1 MSKIR
6 SAGHSFA
13 AANVMR
19 LLISNDDGIHSP
31 GLAALAGAARSF
43 GDVLVVAPDGERS
56 SSSHAIS
63 SALPLRCRAAP
74 RIGGAA
80 AYRVNGTPADAVTL
94 GLHLWPRIDVV
105 LSGLNLGF
113 NLGPAAWHSGTLAAA
128 RQAALLGVRGIAVSI
143 PATLEADLDPLA
155 SWVHEALK
163 ALLGPLQSLPFLVNV
178 NVPRDPRGLMWTRAS
193 TEGYDGRIVPGHD
206 GSGRDVYWFDVE
218 PMTSVDHQSDRWAVE
233 QHWVSMTPI
242 SLDVTDEAALSTLRH
257 SHPFDTVLAA
267 QTSPQV
273 SSAAEAAQVRQD
285 EAQAPG
291 SDVIRPAH

>member
-1 MSKIR
+1 
-6 SAGHSFA
+6 
-13 AANVMR
+13 MR

-31 GLAALAGAARSF
+31 GLATLAEVARTF

-63 SALPLRCRAAP
+63 SIMPLRCRPAP
-74 RIGGAA
+74 LVGGVQ

-94 GLHLWPRIDVV
+94 GLHLWPDVDVV

-128 RQAALLGVRGIAVSI
+128 RQAALLGGRGIALSV
-143 PATLEADLDPLA
+143 PATLEGDLAPLA
-155 SWVHEALK
+155 PWIHAALTT
-163 ALLGPLQSLPFLVNV
+163 LLGAAAAVPPLVNV

-193 TEGYDGRIVPGHD
+193 TDGYDGHIIPGLD
-206 GSGRDVYWFDVE
+206 GAGRDIYWFDVE
-218 PMTSVDHQSDRWAVE
+218 PVAGLDQQSDRWAVE

-242 SLDVTDEAALSTLRH
+242 SIDVTDEPALTALRTNHPIDDVRAAH
-257 SHPFDTVLAA
+257 
-267 QTSPQV
+267 TSPPV
-273 SSAAEAAQVRQD
+273 SSAAEAAQVRDD

-291 SDVIRPAH
+291 PPAGRPSR

>member
-1 MSKIR
+1 
-6 SAGHSFA
+6 
-13 AANVMR
+13 MR

-31 GLAALAGAARSF
+31 GLAALAEAARAF

-63 SALPLRCRAAP
+63 SALPLRCRVAP
-74 RIGGAA
+74 TIGGAA

-94 GLHLWPRIDVV
+94 GLHLWPGIDVV

-128 RQAALLGVRGIAVSI
+128 RQAALLGVRGIAISV
-143 PATLEADLDPLA
+143 PATLEADLNPLA
-155 SWVHEALK
+155 PWVHEALK
-163 ALLGPLQSLPFLVNV
+163 ALLGNSQTLPFLVNV

-206 GSGRDVYWFDVE
+206 GAGRNIYWFDVE
-218 PMTSVDHQSDRWAVE
+218 PMTGVDDQSDRWAVE

-242 SLDVTDEAALSTLRH
+242 SLDVTDEATLSALRN
-257 SHPFDTVLAA
+257 SHPFDTALAT

-273 SSAAEAAQVRQD
+273 SSAAEAAQVRED
-285 EAQAPG
+285 EAHTPG
-291 SDVIRPAH
+291 SDVIPPVH